1 MTNEKR
7 SEAISQALQKRIRTF
22 TRLEKAFYGALI
34 ITAIVIA
41 IGIINLQSR
50 TLQVHYYFCC
60 LKSKINDKETAYDNA
75 KQEVNELSR
84 YSRITDIAKNG
95 GLSSQSNN
103 IQKVE

>member
-22 TRLEKAFYGALI
+22 TRLEKAFYGSLI
-34 ITAIVIA
+34 LTAIIMA

-50 TLQVHYYFCC
+50 NLQIQQDI
-60 LKSKINDKETAYDNA
+60 SKLNSQINEEETAFDNA

-84 YSRITDIAKNG
+84 YKNIVGTAQKG
-95 GLSSQSNN
+95 GLSAQNNN
-103 IQKVE
+103 IQKVD